1 MSDLVIFKDG
11 GQDLMILQAYLFL
24 GGERAPVSR
33 RSLKRSPKL
42 V

>member
-24 GGERAPVSR
+24 GGKE
-33 RSLKRSPKL
+33 LL
-42 V
+42 FLGDH